1 MGIGGAG
8 TCGGAVIV
16 AKGFGTRQNW
26 EHGGVLQADMVVIDC
41 TKGSGAR

>member
-1 MGIGGAG
+1 MMGIGGAG

-16 AKGFGTRQNW
+16 AKGTRQNW